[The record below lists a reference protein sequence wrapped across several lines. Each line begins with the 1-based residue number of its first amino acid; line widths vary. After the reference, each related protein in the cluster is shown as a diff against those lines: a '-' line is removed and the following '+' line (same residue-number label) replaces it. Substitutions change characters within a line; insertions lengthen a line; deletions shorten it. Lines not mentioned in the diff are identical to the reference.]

1 MTTIVSPRTETEAQ
15 TYTWDRNLTSKT
27 ASYAAG
33 KALRTRT
40 PRTSHAEWT
49 PGAKRPDPI
58 SLLEEENRSRLKQL
72 VPIRFGRMALS
83 PFAFYRGGANIMAND
98 LATTPTTGIMAHLC
112 GDAHISNFGAYAAP
126 DRRLVFDVNDFD
138 ETHVGPWEWDL
149 KRLAVS
155 VALVARQNGYTSAI
169 RRQAV
174 LSCVRNYRERMQAFA
189 QMTHLQVWYAR
200 VEMETLLAALRNAN
214 IRGHTE
220 ARIEWRVKRAESVAS
235 KRTNLDTFPKLAE
248 VVDGQYRIKDEPPL
262 ISHFDPLDPDL
273 ESLDA
278 DRWHAFVREYI
289 TSLPDE
295 LRMLVNR
302 YRIVD
307 LAQKVVGVG
316 SVGTRCAVVLALGG
330 AEGDDPLF
338 IQIKEASASVLEPYL
353 GPSVYANHG
362 QRVVVGQRLMQAA
375 SDILLGWSTMDGRD
389 YYSRQLRDMKFS
401 AEIEAMHPK
410 VYVLYVG
417 LCGATLARAHARTSD
432 PARISGYLGRRDT
445 FDQAIAAFAEAY
457 ADQTERDHARLLA
470 AIQEGR
476 VKAQTGV

>member
-1 MTTIVSPRTETEAQ
+1 MTTIVTMRPDEAES
-15 TYTWDRNLTSKT
+15 YTWDRSLTSKR

-49 PGAKRPDPI
+49 PDAKRPDPI
-58 SLLEEENRSRLKQL
+58 SLLEEENKSRLKQL

-83 PFAFYRGGANIMAND
+83 PFAFYRGSANIMAND
-98 LATTPTTGIMAHLC
+98 LAATPTSGIMAHLC

-138 ETHVGPWEWDL
+138 ETHIGPWEWDL

-155 VALVARQNGYTSAI
+155 VVLVGRQNGYSNAI
-169 RRQAV
+169 RKQAL
-174 LSCVRNYRERMQAFA
+174 LSCVRNYREGMQRFA

-200 VEMETLLAALRNAN
+200 VEMDTLLAALRNAN
-214 IRGHTE
+214 LRGHTE
-220 ARIEWRVKRAESVAS
+220 TRIERRMKRAATIAT
-235 KRTNLDTFPKLAE
+235 KHTNLDTFPKLAE
-248 VVDGQYRIKDEPPL
+248 EVGNQYRIKDEPPL

-278 DRWHAFVREYI
+278 DQWHAFVREYLA
-289 TSLPDE
+289 SLPDE
-295 LRMLVNR
+295 LRMLVGR
-302 YRIVD
+302 YRVVD

-353 GPSVYANHG
+353 GPSLYQNHG

-401 AEIEAMHPK
+401 AEIDSMHPK
-410 VYVLYVG
+410 VFVLYVG

-432 PARISGYLGRRDT
+432 PAKISGYLGRRDI

-457 ADQTERDHARLLA
+457 ADQTEHDHARLLA